1 MRGAKKGIAAG
12 CAFGELAGGAFV
24 ADQESQIPLPMI
36 KKILLVL
43 LAIVAVVLI
52 VAAFQPNT
60 YRVERSVTIAAP
72 ASVVFP
78 QVNDL
83 HKAQVWSPWVKLD
96 PNGKY
101 TFEGPASGVGAINAW
116 AGNSNVGEGRQTI
129 IESRPNELVRI
140 KLEFFKPMAGEA
152 TAEFNLKSEG
162 NDTRVTWSM
171 SGPKNYMSKVMCM
184 FMNMDKMIGGQFE
197 KGLTDL
203 KTQVEG
209 AKK

>member
-1 MRGAKKGIAAG
+1 
-12 CAFGELAGGAFV
+12 
-24 ADQESQIPLPMI
+24 MI

-52 VAAFQPNT
+52 IGAFQPST
-60 YRVERSVTIAAP
+60 YHVERSVTIAAP
-72 ASVVFP
+72 AADVFA

-83 HKAQVWSPWVKLD
+83 QKAQVWSPWVKLD
-96 PNGKY
+96 PNAKY

-129 IESRPNELVRI
+129 IESRPNELVRL
-140 KLEFFKPMAGEA
+140 KLEFLKPMAGEA

-162 NDTRVTWSM
+162 NGTRVTWSM
-171 SGPKNYMSKVMCM
+171 SGPKNYISKVMCM

-197 KGLTDL
+197 KGLANL
-203 KTQVEG
+203 KTLTEG

>member
-1 MRGAKKGIAAG
+1 
-12 CAFGELAGGAFV
+12 
-24 ADQESQIPLPMI
+24 MI
-36 KKILLVL
+36 KKILIVL

-60 YRVERSVTIAAP
+60 YRVERSVIIAAP
-72 ASVVFP
+72 ASEVFP

-96 PNGKY
+96 PNAKY
-101 TFEGPASGVGAINAW
+101 TFEGPPSGVGAINAW

-129 IESRPNELVRI
+129 IESRPNELVRL

-152 TAEFNLKSEG
+152 TAEFNLKPEG
-162 NDTRVTWSM
+162 SGTLVTWSM

-197 KGLTDL
+197 TGLANL
-203 KTQVEG
+203 KTVVEGG